1 MDKYYYGITLRNR
14 TSYCVES
21 NIDNIRD
28 FMHMKV
34 NGTWLEFKGETKW
47 TDAQTNEELEFNS
60 VIVRVE
66 DIISVCFLSDKDA
79 EDINRKI

>member
-34 NGTWLEFKGETKW
+34 NGTWLEFKGET
-47 TDAQTNEELEFNS
+47 NGLM
-60 VIVRVE
+60 
-66 DIISVCFLSDKDA
+66 
-79 EDINRKI
+79 RKQIRL